1 MMQSRE
7 IRELG
12 LEEIEQ
18 KLDEAYQELFNLRF
32 QTVISQLR
40 DYNRAKVVKRDI
52 ARLKTIAHEKRLQ
65 SGE

>member
-1 MMQSRE
+1 MYASE
-7 IRELG
+7 IRELS

-18 KLDEAYQELFNLRF
+18 KLEEAHQELFNLRF
-32 QTVISQLR
+32 QTVVSQLR
-40 DYNRAKVVKRDI
+40 DYNRVNVVKRDI

>member
-1 MMQSRE
+1 MYASE
-7 IRELG
+7 IRELS

-18 KLDEAYQELFNLRF
+18 KLEEAYQELFNLRF
-32 QTVISQLR
+32 QTVVSQLR
-40 DYNRAKVVKRDI
+40 DYNRVNVVKRDI